1 MRAVVRRIKTP
12 QSMEPSTVAAL
23 AVLILAAAMLYSSV
37 GHAGASGYLAAMA
50 LFGVAPAV
58 MKPTALTLNIF
69 VATIAT
75 VKFYRAGC
83 FSWRLFWPFA
93 AASIPSAFAGGY
105 LALPGHWYKI
115 IVGVVLLFA
124 AYRLFR
130 VAGRAAEQ
138 TEVKRV
144 PLWAALLSGAVIGL
158 LSGLTGTGGGIF
170 LSPLVLFMGWAGARG
185 AAGLSAAFILANSI
199 AGLLGNVS
207 SVGALPGSIFVFA
220 PAAIVGGLVGAGYG
234 SRRLAGPN
242 LRRLLA
248 VVLVVAG
255 LKLIFA

>member
-1 MRAVVRRIKTP
+1 M
-12 QSMEPSTVAAL
+12 SPSTLAVLALLIFAL
-23 AVLILAAAMLYSSV
+23 AVLYSSV

-58 MKPTALTLNIF
+58 MKPTALTLNIL

-75 VKFYRAGC
+75 VKFYRAGYV
-83 FSWRLFWPFA
+83 SWRRLLPFV
-93 AASIPSAFAGGY
+93 AASIPFAFVGGY
-105 LALPGHWYKI
+105 LTLPGHWYKR
-115 IVGVVLLFA
+115 IVGVILLIA

-130 VAGRAAEQ
+130 VAREAAGQ

-144 PLWAALLSGAVIGL
+144 PLWAALLCGAVIGL

-170 LSPLVLFMGWAGARG
+170 LSPLLLLMGWAETRQ
-185 AAGLSAAFILANSI
+185 AAGLSAAFILVNST

-207 SVGALPGSIFVFA
+207 SIGALPGSIFVFA
-220 PAAIVGGLVGAGYG
+220 PAAIVGGLIGAEYG
-234 SRRLAGPN
+234 SKRVAGAN

-248 VVLVVAG
+248 LVLIIAG
-255 LKLIFA
+255 LKLIFT